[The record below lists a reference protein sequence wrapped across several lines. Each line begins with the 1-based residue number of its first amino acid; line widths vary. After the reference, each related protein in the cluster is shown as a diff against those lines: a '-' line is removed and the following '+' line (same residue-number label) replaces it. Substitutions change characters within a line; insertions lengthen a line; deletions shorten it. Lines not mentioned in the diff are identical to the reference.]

1 VAAWLV
7 RFALRAQDRA
17 HAGAVSAA
25 ADRLAAGNPGFGA
38 LAAAA
43 AHARGLLRRDPA
55 ALRQAATSSC
65 DPWTRASAAEDLS
78 LLLREQKDFA
88 GATLSLEESLTGY
101 ERTAASRDARRVR
114 RRLRGLGIRR
124 RHCTYANR
132 PRSGWE
138 SLTDTERSVSAL
150 VAQGLTNQKIASE
163 MFLSPHTV
171 AFHLRQVFRKLDIGS
186 RVDLARQ
193 LTERSRPGVQ
203 PDLMPARLVQKP
215 VAQAM
220 TTWLRRRGAGLWVPK
235 ELVDVQRLSVRLGVD
250 ERLQLGRQLLENAP
264 GLSSGEALGQG
275 LQGRLGGALGRLPAQ
290 PVTGP
295 PNGLDDL
302 LVVHSALRGA
312 RRSRPSLGSLRL
324 SLGPLGS
331 HRIPRPARTRGG
343 DGDRGQLPDRR
354 MCGDGRPANLSVDCR
369 STGFPHKE
377 SSDDN
382 HN

>member
-1 VAAWLV
+1 MAALYAAVTSQPAMLMAEASVAAWLV

-25 ADRLAAGNPGFGA
+25 ADRLAAGNPGFGG

-55 ALRQAATSSC
+55 ALRQAAASSC

-78 LLLREQKDFA
+78 LLLREQKDVA
-88 GATLSLEESLTGY
+88 GAALSLEESLTGY
-101 ERTAASRDARRVR
+101 ERTAALRDARRVR

-124 RHCTYANR
+124 RHCAYANR

-193 LTERSRPGVQ
+193 LTERSRAGVQ
-203 PDLMPARLVQKP
+203 PDLV
-215 VAQAM
+215 
-220 TTWLRRRGAGLWVPK
+220 
-235 ELVDVQRLSVRLGVD
+235 
-250 ERLQLGRQLLENAP
+250 
-264 GLSSGEALGQG
+264 
-275 LQGRLGGALGRLPAQ
+275 
-290 PVTGP
+290 
-295 PNGLDDL
+295 
-302 LVVHSALRGA
+302 
-312 RRSRPSLGSLRL
+312 
-324 SLGPLGS
+324 
-331 HRIPRPARTRGG
+331 PRPG
-343 DGDRGQLPDRR
+343 
-354 MCGDGRPANLSVDCR
+354 
-369 STGFPHKE
+369 
-377 SSDDN
+377 
-382 HN
+382 